1 MGAGEFEIFLGK
13 DEQYYFCLRIENG
26 QIAFG
31 GGGFVSKAGWENGVQ
46 SVKVYSESATH
57 YERREGDDGEFRFE
71 LKADN
76 NEIIGVSPNYK
87 TRHEMESGMSAVMR
101 VAPEAPIRDRT

>member
-1 MGAGEFEIFLGK
+1 MGAGDFEIFLGK
-13 DEQYYFCLRIENG
+13 DGQYYFCLRIENG

-31 GGGFVSKAGWENGVQ
+31 GGGFASKAGWENGIQ
-46 SVKVYSESATH
+46 SVKVHFESATH
-57 YERREGDDGEFRFE
+57 YERREGDDGEFRFV

-76 NEIIGVSPNYK
+76 AEVIGVSQNYK
-87 TRHEMESGMSAVMR
+87 TRADMESGITAVMR